1 MSKVDYER
9 KLKQLGFELEEAPKP
24 LASYVPTVRVGKL
37 LFVSGV
43 LPRSGDKMPYAGKVG
58 RELTLEQGQEA
69 ARLAVLNALSAVKG
83 ELGSL
88 NKVKR
93 IVKLTGYV
101 ASAEGFRDQH
111 KVVNGASDFLRE
123 LFGEKGR
130 HSRVSVGVYELPLGA
145 PIEIELLVQTV

>member
-1 MSKVDYER
+1 MSRIDFER
-9 KLKQLGFELEEAPKP
+9 RLKQLGHKLEEAPKP
-24 LASYVPTVRVGKL
+24 LASYIPTVRVGKL

-43 LPRSGDKMPYAGKVG
+43 LPRMGDKMPYAGKLG

-93 IVKLTGYV
+93 IVKVTGYV

-111 KVVNGASDFLRE
+111 KVVNGASDLLGE
-123 LFGEKGR
+123 LFGERGKHAR
-130 HSRVSVGVYELPLGA
+130 ASIGVYELPLGA
-145 PIEIELLVQTV
+145 PIEIELIVQIV